1 LGAGGILLII
11 IPLKIN
17 LKLSEKLNYLKNYL
31 LYNIIKKKMDFSK
44 MNRNDKIELCFEKIN
59 DLELLD
65 DKMETSASGV
75 AQSKASIKQNM
86 KRNKTVVFNAMLEAL
101 SMILCERDNS
111 ARRNFKKN
119 KQKDREIENLEL
131 RLSEV
136 DTKMKVLEQTIKEQ
150 SDMIELMKINLRMD

>member
-1 LGAGGILLII
+1 
-11 IPLKIN
+11 
-17 LKLSEKLNYLKNYL
+17 
-31 LYNIIKKKMDFSK
+31 

-111 ARRNFKKN
+111 AKRNYKKN

>member
-1 LGAGGILLII
+1 
-11 IPLKIN
+11 
-17 LKLSEKLNYLKNYL
+17 
-31 LYNIIKKKMDFSK
+31 MDFSK

-111 ARRNFKKN
+111 AKRNYKKN